1 MPGNSWSIKRSII
14 EYYDRLADIYDSL
27 YGGEQKAKIK
37 VIFKVMNV
45 EAGRLVLDI
54 GCGTG
59 LLMEYLVADSGCLV
73 GVDLSVKSL
82 RRARERLRR
91 LGAEQDVL
99 LIRADAENLPFRSEV
114 FDKIFALTLLQ
125 NTPSPR
131 RALREI
137 IRVAKDKSQAIVT
150 GLRKYFTIDEFR
162 GLISSFGEY
171 ELFPESHDFI
181 AVLKVDKQRI
191 NIGSE
196 KNRMGEQYAYSW
208 KSLKGW

>member
-1 MPGNSWSIKRSII
+1 VPGNSWSIKKSTI

-37 VIFKVMNV
+37 IIFKVMNA
-45 EAGRLVLDI
+45 EAGGLVLDI

-91 LGAEQDVL
+91 LEAEQDVS
-99 LIRADAENLPFRSEV
+99 LIRADAENLPFRNEV

-196 KNRMGEQYAYSW
+196 KNRMGE
-208 KSLKGW
+208 

>member
-1 MPGNSWSIKRSII
+1 MPGNSWSIKKSTI

-37 VIFKVMNV
+37 IIFKVMNA
-45 EAGRLVLDI
+45 EAGGLVLDI

-91 LGAEQDVL
+91 LEAEQDVS
-99 LIRADAENLPFRSEV
+99 LIRADAENLPFRNEV

-196 KNRMGEQYAYSW
+196 KNRMGE
-208 KSLKGW
+208 

>member
-1 MPGNSWSIKRSII
+1 MPSIISLLGWKVPGNSWSIKRSII

-196 KNRMGEQYAYSW
+196 KNRMGE
-208 KSLKGW
+208 

>member
-1 MPGNSWSIKRSII
+1 MPSIISLLGWKVPGNSWSIKKSTIK
-14 EYYDRLADIYDSL
+14 YYDRLADIYDSL

-91 LGAEQDVL
+91 LGAEQDVS

-196 KNRMGEQYAYSW
+196 KNRMGE
-208 KSLKGW
+208 

>member
-1 MPGNSWSIKRSII
+1 VPGNSWSIKRSII
-14 EYYDRLADIYDSL
+14 EYYDKLADIYDSL
-27 YGGEQKAKIK
+27 YGEEQKAKIK
-37 VIFKVMNV
+37 IIFKVMNA
-45 EAGRLVLDI
+45 EAGGLVLDI

-59 LLMEYLVADSGCLV
+59 LLIEYLVADSGCLV

-91 LGAEQDVL
+91 LRAEQDVS

-114 FDKIFALTLLQ
+114 FDEIFALTLLQ
-125 NTPSPR
+125 DTPSPR

-137 IRVAKDKSQAIVT
+137 TRVAKDKSQAIVT

-171 ELFPESHDFI
+171 ELFPENHDFI

-196 KNRMGEQYAYSW
+196 KNRMGE
-208 KSLKGW
+208 

>member
-196 KNRMGEQYAYSW
+196 KNRMGE
-208 KSLKGW
+208 